1 VWEVQIRKLRE
12 VDSRG
17 KGEELE
23 GPKKELL
30 CATLICY
37 DFDLRSAFSH
47 PNTFRLV
54 MALDGRLGNFC
65 SQLERTGCMRD
76 AGSCNSIT
84 KT

>member
-12 VDSRG
+12 VDRRG

-30 CATLICY
+30 CARHGFATILICA
-37 DFDLRSAFSH
+37 LVFSH

-54 MALDGRLGNFC
+54 VAVDEAGKILQPIGTHRLV
-65 SQLERTGCMRD
+65 
-76 AGSCNSIT
+76 
-84 KT
+84 

>member
-12 VDSRG
+12 VDRRG

-30 CATLICY
+30 CATWICY
-37 DFDLRSAFSH
+37 DFDLRSVFSH

-54 MALDGRLGNFC
+54 VAVDEGWENFAANWNA
-65 SQLERTGCMRD
+65 QAGMRD
-76 AGSCNSIT
+76 AGLCNSIT